1 MKAGLHLELD
11 ARKLPENADEVLTA
25 QIAAGLGISER
36 DLLSYRII
44 RRSLDAR
51 KKPHVK
57 LLYQIVADIR
67 DGVVPA
73 RMEEPPEEPVP
84 LRIPDNRA
92 NVHHPLVI
100 GSGPAGLFAA
110 LLLAKAG

>member
-36 DLLSYRII
+36 DLLSYRIV

-67 DGVVPA
+67 EG
-73 RMEEPPEEPVP
+73 E
-84 LRIPDNRA
+84 IGRA
-92 NVHHPLVI
+92 HV
-100 GSGPAGLFAA
+100 
-110 LLLAKAG
+110 